1 MQKLKHLLI
10 EQQTKCP
17 IATQD
22 IHVNLK
28 NRQHGIDEYHYGP
41 LDPNQI
47 LQMKLQKNGISLNT

>member
-22 IHVNLK
+22 IDKCAAKRTCSAWVE
-28 NRQHGIDEYHYGP
+28 GGP
-41 LDPNQI
+41 I
-47 LQMKLQKNGISLNT
+47 K